1 MMSDLNH
8 LVIQGRIAKDA
19 SLRITATG
27 KKVASFPLASNWTH
41 KNAAG
46 EYEDSANFFTV
57 SMFVNSDK
65 FAGRLVKVQTVIVE
79 GHLRQDR
86 WEQDDGQKRSQ
97 NSIAVSRLHLV
108 FPKKSAAEGIQENSD
123 TQENEDMVFDDALP
137 VEDIFMDGETDGAC

>member
-1 MMSDLNH
+1 MSDLNH

-108 FPKKSAAEGIQENSD
+108 FPKKSKKTATRRKTRIWCSTTRCLSRTSSWTAKPTGR
-123 TQENEDMVFDDALP
+123 
-137 VEDIFMDGETDGAC
+137 VER